1 MCVCIY
7 SQKHTHRLGNLKIE
21 VCWAQIWGVRNKIY
35 FANYVFFKKGIPLIN
50 QNNSFLISLF
60 LFSSVYFFPSHLFL
74 CLLIT
79 DILGL
84 FLNI

>member
-1 MCVCIY
+1 MLHVCVY
-7 SQKHTHRLGNLKIE
+7 LFSKTHSPFRKFKD
-21 VCWAQIWGVRNKIY
+21 IWGVRNKIY
-35 FANYVFFKKGIPLIN
+35 FANYVFFFKEKGIASIN
-50 QNNSFLISLF
+50 QNNPFLISLF

>member
-1 MCVCIY
+1 M
-7 SQKHTHRLGNLKIE
+7 
-21 VCWAQIWGVRNKIY
+21 
-35 FANYVFFKKGIPLIN
+35 FFFFFKEKGVPLIY
-50 QNNSFLISLF
+50 QNNPFLTSLF